1 MAIYQALGAGPVS
14 FVDENLN
21 QQELPL
27 SAVFFT
33 ANGLDASSS
42 PLNTAANQ
50 AVITA
55 LLQQMAAQGYLAPGS
70 QPLSPPTLEF
80 TAAQAGPMGNT
91 ISIVVSNP
99 SPSLGTVDIEVTATE
114 VYSDLAPGAL
124 AAALGTSAATATGLV
139 YFVSGSGNMPAGGSK
154 TIPAGFEVA
163 FLEAADA
170 TATAFTVAATNQSDA
185 ADAEKVTVAVAPASG
200 ASPTTFDLTVSWS
213 ATATG
218 VTLASLLTTN
228 PFAYVVT
235 ITGQSGPL
243 PAAGTVTL
251 QGGAAASGSTP
262 AVAASASLLAGS

>member
-33 ANGLDASSS
+33 ANGLDASTS

-50 AVITA
+50 GVITA
-55 LLQQMAAQGYLAPGS
+55 LLQLMAAQGYLAPGS

-80 TAAQAGPMGNT
+80 TAVQAGPMGNT
-91 ISIVVSNP
+91 ISIVISNP
-99 SPSLGTVDIEVTATE
+99 SPSLGKVDIEVTATE
-114 VYSDLAPGAL
+114 VYAGLAPADL
-124 AAALGTSAATATGLV
+124 EAALGSSAATATGLV
-139 YFVSGSGNMPAGGSK
+139 YFVSGSGNMPAAGSK
-154 TIPAGFEVA
+154 PIPAGFEVA

-185 ADAEKVTVAVAPASG
+185 AAAEKVTVAVTPGSG

-213 ATATG
+213 ASATG
-218 VTLASLLTTN
+218 VTLGSLLTTN
-228 PFAYVVT
+228 PFAYLVSV
-235 ITGQSGPL
+235 TGQSGPL

-251 QGGAAASGSTP
+251 KGGAAASGANP
-262 AVAASASLLAGS
+262 AVAASASLLASS

>member
-42 PLNTAANQ
+42 PLNTAGNQ
-50 AVITA
+50 AVISA
-55 LLQQMAAQGYLAPGS
+55 LLKQMAAQGYLAPGS

-99 SPSLGTVDIEVTATE
+99 SPSLGTVDIEVTATD

-154 TIPAGFEVA
+154 TIPAGFEVS
-163 FLEAADA
+163 FLELTDA

-185 ADAEKVTVAVAPASG
+185 ADAEKVTVAVALGSG

-213 ATATG
+213 APATG

-228 PFAYVVT
+228 PFAYLVT
-235 ITGQSGPL
+235 VTGQSGPL

-251 QGGAAASGSTP
+251 TGGKAATGSDP
-262 AVAASASLLAGS
+262 AVAASASLLASS